1 MCFLDI
7 RNRKLYISVMME
19 NAFGATEQIV
29 FLVGGCW
36 NLKLVS
42 VSFEASKSLGDPPI
56 ILWNIV
62 SVLNVSCYCFWILE
76 HMLLLSAVC

>member
-1 MCFLDI
+1 
-7 RNRKLYISVMME
+7 ME
-19 NAFGATEQIV
+19 NAFRATEQIV
-29 FLVGGCW
+29 FPVGGCW

-62 SVLNVSCYCFWILE
+62 PPCFCYLTPLVLAYFSVAFGRHL
-76 HMLLLSAVC
+76 MLLPSQDIIL